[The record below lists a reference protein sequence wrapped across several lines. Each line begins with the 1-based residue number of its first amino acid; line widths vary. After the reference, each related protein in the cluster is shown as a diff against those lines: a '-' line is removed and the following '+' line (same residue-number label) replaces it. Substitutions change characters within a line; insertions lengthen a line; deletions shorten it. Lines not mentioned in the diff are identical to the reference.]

1 MHCHCNRSNSI
12 KPSYLFFSILSLSYY
27 WLRLLLFRRIS
38 SWLNSTIITLWCYG
52 YFNFVLW
59 IYFALLLVFVFHWFI
74 RNLMAWLFVW
84 RYITFIITR
93 RRNSYYR
100 FFAFLPFLFFHFYII
115 IIICIPILLLNIV
128 CIIFRDVFWWH
139 WFMWFIKITGW
150 IAAILMTFMTSHAD
164 WSWIWPFISCFRR
177 LQ

>member
-27 WLRLLLFRRIS
+27 WLRLFLVRSIG
-38 SWLNSTIITLWCYG
+38 SWLNFNIITLLWYG
-52 YFNFVLW
+52 YFNFVWW
-59 IYFALLLVFVFHWFI
+59 IYFALLLVFVFDWFI
-74 RNLMAWLFVW
+74 RNWMAWLFVW
-84 RYITFIITR
+84 RFITFIITGG
-93 RRNSYYR
+93 RNSYYS
-100 FFAFLPFLFFHFYII
+100 FFNFLLWLFFHFD
-115 IIICIPILLLNIV
+115 IIICIRILLLNIV

-139 WFMWFIKITGW
+139 WFIRFIKITGW